1 MRAWLWPAVRTDQR
15 GISFSSAQLPGIERW
30 GPATVLA
37 SGTSRQ
43 ETGTRN
49 TGASGTFLGVKAG
62 TPGGPRALPRLLL
75 AQCVCGQPGWRK
87 TRSRVPFHACY
98 CGAEHRE
105 HTISYRI
112 KFSMLSTQVIS
123 F

>member
-75 AQCVCGQPGWRK
+75 AQCVCGQPERTYYFISNQILHVIYSSHK
-87 TRSRVPFHACY
+87 LLKKVPC
-98 CGAEHRE
+98 
-105 HTISYRI
+105 
-112 KFSMLSTQVIS
+112 KFSAEYAFNNSLKQ
-123 F
+123 